1 MPSANWALRAID
13 TRGADL
19 ALRQII
25 PWGTSG
31 EVVPLTISSTFAP
44 IQGAVANLLDDTA
57 SECVF
62 AARDLAAPGFA
73 IHIEFPAPVDL
84 RGFRF
89 RKSAAQVGINRHSIS
104 MGEQSCTLGSVL
116 FDGGDLSRAPEAPL
130 NFATD
135 TGRWIEQTAVGA
147 RGWVGCAIQGNF
159 IVVGHFGGYVYY
171 SRDGGESWITLT
183 AAGSR
188 LWNCC
193 AISADGKTAIA
204 SCSEAGVKPWMST
217 NGGATWSQIAAAPS
231 GRWDV
236 SAVSADGKV
245 LLIAGGT
252 GYAYLSKDG
261 GATWVSQTAAG
272 SRQWRGA
279 AVSGDGQTLLLADYA
294 TNGYVYLSKDGGATW
309 VAQTAAGSRQW
320 RGAAV
325 SGDGQTLVLAP
336 DTPAGLLVISRDGGA
351 TWGAQTSGSGS
362 WYSCCISHDG
372 STILAADY
380 GNKRLMLSVDA
391 GISWTQAAGGVLA
404 WYGCAV
410 SADGS
415 IAVGATNPSG
425 AIWIGYLGDGAY
437 GEPAVASG
445 AVLLFVQRGL
455 DPASGSNVSKVFAR
469 NALDTEFGGQGRIY
483 GTVELYV
490 QAGNIPLPRRVR
502 LHRSR
507 DGMLVRE
514 TWSDAQGNYSFDH
527 ISERYTYD
535 VIAWDHEGLQQS
547 VVANDLTP
555 EVMP

>member
-1 MPSANWALRAID
+1 MSSANWALQAID
-13 TRGADL
+13 TRGANL
-19 ALRQII
+19 TLRQVI

-31 EVVPLTISSTFAP
+31 EVIPLAISSTFAP

-62 AARDLAAPGFA
+62 GARDLAAPGFS
-73 IHIEFPAPVDL
+73 IQIEFSAPVDL

-89 RKSAAQVGINRHSIS
+89 RKSVAEVGINRHSIS
-104 MGEQSCTLGSVL
+104 MGAQSCTVGAVL
-116 FDGGDLSRAPEAPL
+116 FDGADLSRAPEAPL
-130 NFATD
+130 NFTTD
-135 TGRWIEQTAVGA
+135 TGSWVEQTAVGA

-171 SRDGGESWITLT
+171 SRDGGESWVALT

-188 LWNCC
+188 LWNSC
-193 AISADGKTAIA
+193 AISADGQTAIA
-204 SCSEAGVKPWMST
+204 ACSEAGVKPWMT
-217 NGGATWSQIAAAPS
+217 INGGATWSQIAAAPS

-261 GATWVSQTAAG
+261 GATWVAQTAAG

-279 AVSGDGQTLLLADYA
+279 AVSGDGQTLLLADVSA
-294 TNGYVYLSKDGGATW
+294 NGYVYLSKDGGVTW
-309 VAQTAAGSRQW
+309 VAQTAAGAKQW
-320 RGAAV
+320 RGVAV
-325 SGDGQTLVLAP
+325 SGDGLTLVLAP
-336 DTPAGLLVISRDGGA
+336 DLPAGPLIISRDGGA
-351 TWGAQTSGSGS
+351 TWVSQTTGSGL
-362 WYSCCISHDG
+362 WYDCCISHDA
-372 STILAADY
+372 STLLAADY

-425 AIWIGYLGDGAY
+425 AIWFGYLGDAAY

-445 AVLLFVQRGL
+445 AVLPFVQRGL
-455 DPASGSNVSKVFAR
+455 DPAGGSNVRKVFAR
-469 NALDTEFGGQGRIY
+469 HAWDTEFGGTGCIY
-483 GTVELYV
+483 GAVELYS
-490 QAGNIPLPRRVR
+490 QAGNIPLRRRVR

-507 DGMLVRE
+507 DGLLVRQ
-514 TWSDAQGNYSFDH
+514 TWSDAQGNYRFDG
-527 ISERYTYD
+527 ISQRYTYD

-555 EVMP
+555 EAVP

>member
-279 AVSGDGQTLLLADYA
+279 AVSGDGQTLLLADVSN
-294 TNGYVYLSKDGGATW
+294 NGYVYLSKDGGVTW
-309 VAQTAAGSRQW
+309 VAQTTAGSRQW

-415 IAVGATNPSG
+415 IGVGATNPSG
-425 AIWIGYLGDGAY
+425 AIWIGYLGDRAY

-445 AVLLFVQRGL
+445 AVPLFVQRGL

-469 NALDTEFGGQGRIY
+469 NALDTEFGGQGCIY
-483 GTVELYV
+483 GTVELYA
-490 QAGNIPLPRRVR
+490 QAGNTPLPRRVR

-507 DGMLVRE
+507 DGLLVRE
-514 TWSDAQGNYSFDH
+514 TWSDAQGSYRFDG
-527 ISERYTYD
+527 ITDRYTYD